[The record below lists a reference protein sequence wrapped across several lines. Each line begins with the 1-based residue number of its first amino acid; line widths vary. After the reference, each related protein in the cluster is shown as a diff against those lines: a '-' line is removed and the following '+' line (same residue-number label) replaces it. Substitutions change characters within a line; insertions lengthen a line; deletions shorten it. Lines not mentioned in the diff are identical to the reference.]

1 MILQDVYL
9 KEHFLVLRDR
19 DGTTVE
25 LTLEDTSDL
34 LKWLEENRSEL
45 ERRLEQHRR
54 SQGKGQEDEE
64 SFL

>member
-1 MILQDVYL
+1 MILRDVYL

-19 DGTTVE
+19 DGSTVE

-34 LKWLEENRSEL
+34 LQWLEENRSEL
-45 ERRLEQHRR
+45 QQRLEQHRKE
-54 SQGKGQEDEE
+54 QGKGKEDEE